1 PFGPVKVTPFGLL
14 RGLPA
19 IGTAGAGSC
28 SRTGRKRYGVL
39 QMKTQWKS
47 AAVAVGMLSAVL
59 FAAEATA
66 QAGKPAEARNVVLVH
81 GAWADGSSWSEVISR
96 LQAAGLHVTAVQNPL
111 TSLADSAAA
120 TRRALALQDGPTV
133 LVAHSW
139 GGTVI
144 SETGMDPK
152 VTALVYVAA
161 QAPDAGED
169 FVALSGK
176 FPTMPVRAGVQER
189 DGFTYLSQEAFVR
202 YFANGVA
209 PEKARVLYA
218 EQEPTAA
225 SLFGARTTAAAWR
238 SKPIGYAVSKLE
250 QTISPDIERLLACR
264 RKATTVELDAG
275 HLSLVSH
282 AQEVADLIL

>member
-1 PFGPVKVTPFGLL
+1 
-14 RGLPA
+14 
-19 IGTAGAGSC
+19 
-28 SRTGRKRYGVL
+28 
-39 QMKTQWKS
+39 MKTRCKL
-47 AAVAVGMLSAVL
+47 AVVAVGVLSAML
-59 FAAEATA
+59 FASEASA
-66 QAGKPAEARNVVLVH
+66 QATRPPEARNVVLVH
-81 GAWADGSSWSEVISR
+81 GAWADGSSWSEVITR

-111 TSLADSAAA
+111 TSLADSVAS

-144 SETGMDPK
+144 SEAGIDPK

-161 QAPDAGED
+161 RAPDAGED

-189 DGFTYLSQEAFVR
+189 DGFTNLSEQAFLK

-209 PEKARVLYA
+209 PEKAEVLYA
-218 EQEPTAA
+218 EQQPAAA
-225 SLFGARTTAAAWR
+225 SLFGGRTTVAAWR
-238 SKPIGYAVSKLE
+238 SKPSWYAVSRLD
-250 QTISPDIERLLACR
+250 QTISPDLERFLAAR
-264 RKATTVELDAG
+264 MKATTVELEAG

-282 AQEVADLIL
+282 SREIAGLILAAAGRGK